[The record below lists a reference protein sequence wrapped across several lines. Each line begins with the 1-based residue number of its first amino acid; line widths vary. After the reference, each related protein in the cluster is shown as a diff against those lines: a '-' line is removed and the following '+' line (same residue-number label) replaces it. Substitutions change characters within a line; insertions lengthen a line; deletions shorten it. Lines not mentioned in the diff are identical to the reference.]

1 MGVEVRP
8 GARWPAEAYEQ
19 RRHVA
24 PTLERYTY
32 RLDAMIHVHPVL
44 ERIVR

>member
-8 GARWPAEAYEQ
+8 SARWPAEAYEQ

-24 PTLERYTY
+24 PALER
-32 RLDAMIHVHPVL
+32 DA
-44 ERIVR
+44 